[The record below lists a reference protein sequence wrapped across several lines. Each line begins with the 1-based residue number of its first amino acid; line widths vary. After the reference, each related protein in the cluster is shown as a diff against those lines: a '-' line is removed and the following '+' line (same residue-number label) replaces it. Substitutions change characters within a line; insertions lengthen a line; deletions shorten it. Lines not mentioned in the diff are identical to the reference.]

1 MNMKRLII
9 IIAVAVMMAFSGS
22 GVFAQLY
29 DIDDADSEM
38 HDIAVALSN
47 VFGPNLGG
55 MSFIGEPV
63 GYSFIPRFEFGV
75 AGGVVLVPLEDV
87 TAGTNLDLDIG
98 SLARLP
104 FPALAAHGKFSLG
117 RIEIGGKIAGIPE
130 IKDKDAGAGISN
142 IVIGGKVRYR
152 LLNFKTFGL
161 KGGASVGGFYE
172 YMKGY
177 INLTQSES
185 IWIDADNDGDA
196 DDGEII
202 NTAGFETNW
211 NAHTLGGEAQ
221 ANLQLLIFNVFA
233 GTRVSKSF
241 GKAET
246 VVAGTTDLV
255 DHSGLGLVAE
265 PLKPIDLS
273 ISEESKPDGIDMF
286 LYGGAEVKILILN
299 VTGRVGYNLNNKN
312 YTIDG
317 GLRMQ
322 F

>member
-9 IIAVAVMMAFSGS
+9 IVAVVAMMAFSGS
-22 GVFAQLY
+22 MLFAQY
-29 DIDDADSEM
+29 DIDKAVSDIQE
-38 HDIAVALSN
+38 IAVALSN

-55 MSFIGEPV
+55 MSFIGDPV

-75 AGGVVLVPLEDV
+75 AGGAVLVPLEDV
-87 TAGTNLDLDIG
+87 TTGTRLDLDIG
-98 SLARLP
+98 GFARLP
-104 FPALAAHGKFSLG
+104 IPAVAAHGKFSIG

-130 IKDKDAGAGISN
+130 IKDKDVGAGISN

-177 INLTQSES
+177 LALTQSES
-185 IWIDADNDGDA
+185 MPVDID
-196 DDGEII
+196 DDGTPEGTLT
-202 NTAGFETNW
+202 NAAGFETNW
-211 NAHTLGGEAQ
+211 NANTFGGEAQ
-221 ANLQLLIFNVFA
+221 ANLQLLLFNLFA

-246 VVAGTTDLV
+246 TIAGSSDLTGGAGITTG
-255 DHSGLGLVAE
+255 STT
-265 PLKPIDLS
+265 LS

-286 LYGGAEVKILILN
+286 LYGGAEVKILILT

>member
-9 IIAVAVMMAFSGS
+9 IVAVAAMMVLSGS
-22 GVFAQLY
+22 MVFAY
-29 DIDDADSEM
+29 EITDAESEM
-38 HDIAVALSN
+38 QDIAVALSN

-87 TAGTNLDLDIG
+87 TTGTNLDLDIG
-98 SLARLP
+98 DLAHLP
-104 FPALAAHGKFSLG
+104 FPAVAAHGKFSIN

-177 INLTQSES
+177 LALNQSES
-185 IWIDADNDGDA
+185 MPVDID
-196 DDGEII
+196 DDGTPEGTLT
-202 NTAGFETNW
+202 NEAGFETNW
-211 NAHTLGGEAQ
+211 KAHTLGGEAQ
-221 ANLQLLIFNVFA
+221 ANLQLLLFNLFA

-246 VVAGTTDLV
+246 TIAGTSTLTSSAPV
-255 DHSGLGLVAE
+255 VFPGLTT
-265 PLKPIDLS
+265 LS
-273 ISEESKPDGIDMF
+273 ISEESKPEGIDLF
-286 LYGGAEVKILILN
+286 LYGGAEVKILILT